1 MHEFP
6 GYRLDRELGRGAMA
20 VVYLATQLSLKRPV
34 ALKVLDRSVDGYAG
48 MAQRFIHEAH
58 TVAGLRHRNIVT
70 VHDVVESPKGDFI
83 SMEYLDGGSLG
94 DRLSSGLSVQQ
105 SLAILAQ
112 LGSALDTAH
121 ARGVVHRDIK
131 PDNVLFR
138 DADTP
143 VLTDFG
149 IARQIDADSQRMT
162 RAGMV
167 LGTPSYMAPE
177 QIQGEPIDGRTD
189 QYSLGAMWFQMLT
202 GRVPYEADST
212 TNLLYAHMARAVPDL
227 PAALA
232 ALQPVLNRMLA
243 KTADERYPDMA
254 AMLLDMS
261 RHLLRAPELLRS
273 PPGAP
278 PTSPTERLHQLGFP
292 TTGMHA
298 VQAAA
303 ATQVVP
309 SAAAPGARKKAVETA
324 IAVLPLANMSADPEN
339 EYFSDGMTEEIINA
353 LSKVPGIHVASR
365 SSSFA
370 FKGRKDIDAREIGEK
385 LGVTTL
391 LEGSV
396 RKVGS
401 RIRIAAQLV
410 NAANG
415 YQLWSE
421 TYDRQLEDIFA
432 VQDEISRAIVDALK
446 LRLASNEAAV
456 VAPTKNID
464 AYTTYLKGRFHF
476 NKFTEVGLRKA
487 LDLFQSALLQDPGFA
502 RAYAGIADVW
512 CDLADDWVAPDD
524 AYPRAKSA
532 AERALQRDPELAD
545 AMISIGKVLCWHE
558 WKFAEGVR
566 HVERAVGLS
575 PNNAEAHWVLGTALP
590 LVGRLR
596 EGYDSVRRALELDPL
611 RVEYFG
617 WATRLLLYGKDYE
630 AALKQGEETFE
641 IDENYGRGFIFVGS
655 TYLAMGDA
663 KTALEWFQRGQSL
676 DTAVRSYDAF
686 IVRALS
692 ALGRQEEAEEI
703 LARLETESRQQYVRA
718 EYLAMGHAAV
728 GHLDQAFDA
737 LERAYQARSA
747 GLIYLHLDPGYEPLR
762 GDPRYEQMVQRIG
775 LR

>member
-1 MHEFP
+1 M
-6 GYRLDRELGRGAMA
+6 GLG
-20 VVYLATQLSLKRPV
+20 
-34 ALKVLDRSVDGYAG
+34 
-48 MAQRFIHEAH
+48 
-58 TVAGLRHRNIVT
+58 
-70 VHDVVESPKGDFI
+70 
-83 SMEYLDGGSLG
+83 
-94 DRLSSGLSVQQ
+94 
-105 SLAILAQ
+105 
-112 LGSALDTAH
+112 
-121 ARGVVHRDIK
+121 
-131 PDNVLFR
+131 
-138 DADTP
+138 
-143 VLTDFG
+143 
-149 IARQIDADSQRMT
+149 
-162 RAGMV
+162 
-167 LGTPSYMAPE
+167 
-177 QIQGEPIDGRTD
+177 
-189 QYSLGAMWFQMLT
+189 
-202 GRVPYEADST
+202 
-212 TNLLYAHMARAVPDL
+212 
-227 PAALA
+227 
-232 ALQPVLNRMLA
+232 
-243 KTADERYPDMA
+243 
-254 AMLLDMS
+254 
-261 RHLLRAPELLRS
+261 
-273 PPGAP
+273 
-278 PTSPTERLHQLGFP
+278 
-292 TTGMHA
+292 
-298 VQAAA
+298 
-303 ATQVVP
+303 
-309 SAAAPGARKKAVETA
+309 
-324 IAVLPLANMSADPEN
+324 
-339 EYFSDGMTEEIINA
+339 
-353 LSKVPGIHVASR
+353 
-365 SSSFA
+365 
-370 FKGRKDIDAREIGEK
+370 IGE
-385 LGVTTL
+385 
-391 LEGSV
+391 
-396 RKVGS
+396 
-401 RIRIAAQLV
+401 
-410 NAANG
+410 
-415 YQLWSE
+415 
-421 TYDRQLEDIFA
+421 DRQLEDIFA
-432 VQDEISRAIVDALK
+432 VQDEISRSIVDALK

-456 VAPTKNID
+456 VAPTKNLD

-476 NKFTEVGLRKA
+476 NKFTEIGLRKA
-487 LDLFQSALLQDPGFA
+487 LDLFQGALLQDPGFA

-566 HVERAVGLS
+566 YVERAVSLS

-703 LARLETESRQQYVRA
+703 LVRLESESREHYVRA

-728 GHLDQAFDA
+728 GYMDQAFDA

-762 GDPRYEQMVQRIG
+762 DDPRYAELVQRIG